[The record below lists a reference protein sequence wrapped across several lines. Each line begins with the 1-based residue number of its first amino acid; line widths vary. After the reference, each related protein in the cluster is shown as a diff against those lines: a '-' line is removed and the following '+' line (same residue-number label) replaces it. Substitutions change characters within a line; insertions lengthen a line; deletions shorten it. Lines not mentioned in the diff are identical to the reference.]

1 MRILHTSDWHLGQN
15 FFGLSRQFEHQQL
28 IDWLVEVVQNKQ
40 IDAVLIAGDLYDTG
54 APASYA
60 RQLLSQLIAKL
71 HACNCQL
78 WLMAGNHDSVAVL
91 QESQSVLQCL
101 NTHVVTTTEHSHP
114 QLLKNQRGE
123 ACATLVPVPFIRP
136 RDVLNAALSGSQQ
149 ALGQRISEHYH
160 ERFQQAQQHG
170 LPVIGTGHLTLIG
183 ASTSDSERD
192 IYIGTLEALPS
203 SALPEFDYLAMGH
216 IHRPQQIAGKAHWR
230 YSGSPIA
237 LSFSEASQQKSMVL
251 LDTEQLD
258 QPELIELP
266 TWQPMA
272 YLENLTLDTLA
283 REVDRALTQN
293 SLWLSLSFN
302 ETRSDLTKK
311 VHQMLADYPVQ
322 VLKVQRQ
329 QLSPTLAWQQRQAS
343 IDELTPMQVFEQ
355 RLQGIEL
362 SDEQQHALTE
372 RYQQVVTQVQEGEQ

>member
-15 FFGLSRQFEHQQL
+15 FFGLSRQAEHQKL
-28 IDWLVEVVQNKQ
+28 IEWLVEVVQNKQ

-60 RQLLSQLIAKL
+60 RQLLNQLIAKL

-91 QESQSVLQCL
+91 QESQTVLQCL
-101 NTHVVTTTEHSHP
+101 NTHVVTTTEQSQPHV
-114 QLLKNQRGE
+114 LTNQQGE
-123 ACATLVPVPFIRP
+123 ACATLVPVPFVRP
-136 RDVLNAALSGSQQ
+136 RDVLNAAQSGNQQ

-160 ERFQQAQQHG
+160 ARFEQAKVHG
-170 LPVIGTGHLTLIG
+170 LPIIGTGHLTLVG

-203 SALPEFDYLAMGH
+203 SALPNFDYLAMGH
-216 IHRPQQIAGKAHWR
+216 IHRPQCIAGKHHWR

-237 LSFSEASQQKSMVL
+237 LSFSEAEQQKSMVL
-251 LDTEQLD
+251 VDTQQLD
-258 QPELIELP
+258 LPELIELP
-266 TWQPMA
+266 AWQPLA
-272 YLENLTLDTLA
+272 SLAGLTLDTLTA
-283 REVDRALTQN
+283 AVDAALTHD

-302 ETRSDLTKK
+302 ETRSDLPKQ
-311 VHQMLADYPVQ
+311 VHQLLAGYPVQ
-322 VLKVQRQ
+322 ILKVQRQ

-343 IDELTPMQVFEQ
+343 IDELTPLQVFAQ
-355 RLQGIEL
+355 RLHGVAL
-362 SDEQQHALTE
+362 SETRQQALTE
-372 RYQQVVTQVQEGEQ
+372 RYQQVVSQIQAGE